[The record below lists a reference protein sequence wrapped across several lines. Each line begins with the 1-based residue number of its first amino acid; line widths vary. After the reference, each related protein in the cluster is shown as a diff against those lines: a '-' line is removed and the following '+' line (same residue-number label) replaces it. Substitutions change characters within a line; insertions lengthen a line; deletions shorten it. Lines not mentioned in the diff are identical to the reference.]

1 MNNPA
6 ILQFTEQEL
15 EEQGISVKLAL
26 KITFQAQ
33 VYKRIRNLPKIHYET
48 ALKQCQDYA
57 DSNRLSLLVES
68 PLYFSVWVHEPD
80 TTAQASNDSHANHT
94 PVIEYSGDEEPT
106 PKYQSTASAPRPRN
120 VEILRNDRGVAYI
133 DDDTVVPTQ
142 SNVDK
147 TTHQTTQSAPP
158 KKVFRKYRGVTYEV
172 EVSDTPQIS
181 KPPKKYRGQSY

>member
-26 KITFQAQ
+26 KITFQNQ
-33 VYKRIRNLPKIHYET
+33 VYKRIRNLPKIYYET

-68 PLYFSVWVHEPD
+68 PIYFSVWVHEPN
-80 TTAQASNDSHANHT
+80 TTAQASNESHANHT
-94 PVIEYSGDEEPT
+94 PVIEHSDGEKPT

-172 EVSDTPQIS
+172 EVSNTPQTS